1 LGDLNL
7 IDEREIRFIKGN
19 DKQQDE
25 FIDFINYVFN
35 MDGQV
40 SDFYRLLPKLYKR
53 EYHPCEYN
61 YLALENDR
69 IKAAVGS
76 FPGEVIVCGNRLTY
90 QGIGNVAVNP
100 YSRSKGYMK
109 ELMNQAIE
117 DMLVKNVDFSV
128 LGGNRQR
135 YSYFSYEKVGRKF
148 SFWMDESNIKHEFGE
163 NKKTKF
169 TFVLVEENS
178 KEILKAISELQINQS
193 IYYTR
198 DDKKLYDILKNWTSV
213 DIYGIYEGNEFSGYL
228 LSYDKNKVKEII
240 LQKQEDLAEVVADF
254 IKTIVKGGI
263 SIEIPDYQRYFVNVL
278 SSFAE
283 RVSINDRANFAV
295 FNYDRVIEAFL
306 CLKAQTD
313 ILANGEIT
321 LTIDGK
327 KRKEKLLVSVKDNK
341 VSVTPCDHDTDCEYT
356 HKEAMSVLFEN
367 YSPLRCKL
375 PLEVQSWL
383 PLPIYIFPA
392 DEV

>member
-169 TFVLVEENS
+169 TFILVEENS

-321 LTIDGK
+321 LTINGK

-341 VSVTPCDHDTDCEYT
+341 VSVTPCDHDTDYEYT

-367 YSPLRCKL
+367 YSPLRCNL

>member
-1 LGDLNL
+1 M

-169 TFVLVEENS
+169 TFILVEENS

-321 LTIDGK
+321 LTINGK

-341 VSVTPCDHDTDCEYT
+341 VSVTPCDHDTDYEYT

-367 YSPLRCKL
+367 YSPLRCNL